1 MKRLLSLITCVL
13 MLLIVSSISAKDD
26 SFFPKPAD
34 VNSGKPSLSS
44 AIAQFE
50 GLVENSVGSDMQS
63 LKANDNYN
71 QQRVIKLQK
80 QLTAKKEYLATI
92 PDVVSRQFDALMKQY
107 ANSDQQTRNKMA
119 DQLHAEWKAK
129 EATVK
134 REIAELEEQLAVTTT
149 RISDSAIKGQMLQIS
164 DSLAKGEKAMRQ
176 KAEEEKVDPQAEST
190 AFKEMKGLSQ
200 KRVLSKVNAISAIN
214 VKPLQSDFSVKQLDK

>member
-1 MKRLLSLITCVL
+1 MCSYAAYCKQY
-13 MLLIVSSISAKDD
+13 ISKND
-26 SFFPKPAD
+26 SFFPKPAN
-34 VNSGKPSLSS
+34 VNSGKSSLNS

-176 KAEEEKVDPQAEST
+176 KAKEEKVDPQAEST